1 MQAKLLLL
9 WAAYLESE
17 QLSASVRDIDM
28 KEWAGNA
35 DGLQEK
41 LHAIWAVA
49 LV

>member
-41 LHAIWAVA
+41 HAIWAVA